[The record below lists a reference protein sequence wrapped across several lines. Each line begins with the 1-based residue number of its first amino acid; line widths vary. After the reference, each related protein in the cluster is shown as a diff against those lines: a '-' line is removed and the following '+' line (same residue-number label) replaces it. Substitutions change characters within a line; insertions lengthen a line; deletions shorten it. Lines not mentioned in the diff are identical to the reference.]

1 VRITARHEAATLD
14 RHMTNY
20 RPIAATLEAALGLK
34 LPPIAV
40 CLTDT
45 VPTGVP
51 AHRGIVPAGCVFWEQ
66 AALGAFATATPDH
79 ELCAVGVHTHH
90 LADPSKRHPAELA
103 SVLEVMAGL
112 EYVREQDVAAIP
124 VVKNAVKHV
133 IYAPLG
139 QTPLPPDAVLLF
151 AHSRQGLVITE
162 AVQQVDPEVPPA
174 LGRPAC
180 AVVPQ
185 AVNSGRAALSL
196 GCCGARAYLD
206 HLTDDTAV
214 WALPGEKI
222 ALYAARI
229 AKLAAANE
237 ILGRFH
243 ALRRADVAG
252 GGQPTYA
259 DSLARIK
266 R

>member
-1 VRITARHEAATLD
+1 
-14 RHMTNY
+14 MTDY
-20 RPIAATLEAALGLK
+20 LAIAATLQDALGLK
-34 LPPIAV
+34 RPPIAV

-45 VPTGVP
+45 IPPGVP
-51 AHRGIVPAGCVFWEQ
+51 PYQGAAVPAGCVFWEQ
-66 AALGAFATATPDH
+66 AAHGAFATAAPDH

-90 LADPSKRHPAELA
+90 LADPSSRYPAELA
-103 SVLEVMAGL
+103 SVLQVMAGM
-112 EYVREQDVAAIP
+112 EYVREQDVATIP
-124 VVKNAVKHV
+124 VLKHPVQHV

-139 QTPLPPDAVLLF
+139 QTPLPPDVVLLF

-162 AVQQVDPEVPPA
+162 AIQQVDPEVPLA

-206 HLTDDTAV
+206 SLADDTAL

-222 ALYAARI
+222 ELYASRI
-229 AKLAAANE
+229 AKLAAANDV
-237 ILGRFH
+237 LGRFH
-243 ALRRADVAG
+243 ALRRTDVAG
-252 GGQPTYA
+252 GNKPTYA
-259 DSLARIK
+259 ESLARM
-266 R
+266 RG